1 MMKSMMIE
9 TFNTAIGILIV
20 IFAGLFAYI
29 SSHII
34 AERKAGKFI
43 PLPWEKKEIKPDPKN
58 NPDLGKGKFDKQRV
72 SYRPEDNT

>member
-1 MMKSMMIE
+1 MRTMMIDY
-9 TFNTAIGILIV
+9 IVGIVFCV
-20 IFAGLFAYI
+20 IAFGFAYM

-43 PLPWEKKEIKPDPKN
+43 PLPWEKKKEIKPDPKN

-72 SYRPEDNT
+72 AYRPEDNT